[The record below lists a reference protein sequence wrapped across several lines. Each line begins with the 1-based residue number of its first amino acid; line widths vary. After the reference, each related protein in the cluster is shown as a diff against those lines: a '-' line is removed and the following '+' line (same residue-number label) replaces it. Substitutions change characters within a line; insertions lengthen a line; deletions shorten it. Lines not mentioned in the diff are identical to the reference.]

1 MLARQTAEVNRAPY
15 LRGRNLTVTVTL
27 SVAFLPESGWW
38 SELSVDGESEDFDG
52 GAVEGLEEGVVGRL
66 AVVEDAGK
74 EEGGLLD
81 RNGEMEERRDLD
93 EDIAEGREERVT
105 THVPASGDFAALDY
119 PSKKT
124 SLILY

>member
-1 MLARQTAEVNRAPY
+1 MECSLGRRQ
-15 LRGRNLTVTVTL
+15 
-27 SVAFLPESGWW
+27 
-38 SELSVDGESEDFDG
+38 SVDGESEDFDG

-66 AVVEDAGK
+66 AVVEDADE

-105 THVPASGDFAALDY
+105 CRPVV
-119 PSKKT
+119 
-124 SLILY
+124 ILPP